1 MLMSFFKAYPK
12 LLILCATSVGAYALY
27 ANGGLRWLDNIPV
40 SGEYLAV
47 FIGGLLFSYGF
58 TSPFGIG
65 VFLEIGHKV
74 NPLLGG
80 VIGGIGALLS
90 DLVIFE
96 IMRFEIFHD
105 EMHRIR
111 TSQIVSWMHKKLH
124 HEKFP
129 QKVREYLLWSFAGII
144 IASPIPDE
152 FGVALVSSLT
162 DIRARSFAALC
173 FTFNT
178 AGIILIL
185 LASQAP
191 A

>member
-1 MLMSFFKAYPK
+1 MSFFRAYPK
-12 LLILCATSVGAYALY
+12 LLILCATTVAAYAMY
-27 ANGGLRWLDNIPV
+27 AMGGLRWLDTIPV
-40 SGEYLAV
+40 SGEYLAI

-74 NPLLGG
+74 NPVLGG
-80 VIGGIGALLS
+80 IIGGIGALLS

-96 IMRFEIFHD
+96 IMRFEVFHD

-111 TSQIVSWMHKKLH
+111 SSRIVVWAHRVLH

-129 QKVREYLLWSFAGII
+129 QEVREYLLWSFAGIV
-144 IASPIPDE
+144 IASPLPDE

-162 DIRARSFAALC
+162 DIRAKSFALLC

-178 AGIILIL
+178 AGVIL
-185 LASQAP
+185 LLYASKSP
-191 A
+191 L

>member
-1 MLMSFFKAYPK
+1 MSFFKTYPK
-12 LLILCATSVGAYALY
+12 LLILCLCTIAAYVVY
-27 ANGGLRWLDNIPV
+27 AYGGLRWLDDIPV

-47 FIGGLLFSYGF
+47 FIGGLLFSFGF

-74 NPLLGG
+74 DPILAGLLGG
-80 VIGGIGALLS
+80 LGALLS

-96 IMRFEIFHD
+96 IMRFELFHD

-111 TSQIVSWMHKKLH
+111 SSRIVVWAHKVLH

-129 QKVREYLLWSFAGII
+129 ETIRRYLLWSFAGIV
-144 IASPIPDE
+144 IASPLPDE

-162 DIRARSFAALC
+162 DIRARSFALLC
-173 FTFNT
+173 LTFNT
-178 AGIILIL
+178 LGIILL
-185 LASQAP
+185 LYASHSP

>member
-1 MLMSFFKAYPK
+1 MPFFKAYPK
-12 LLILCATSVGAYALY
+12 LLILCLCTVAAYAVY
-27 ANGGLRWLDNIPV
+27 AYGGLRWLDSIPV

-47 FIGGLLFSYGF
+47 FIGGLLFSFGF

-65 VFLEIGHKV
+65 IFLEIGHKV
-74 NPLLGG
+74 DPLTAGIL
-80 VIGGIGALLS
+80 GGIGALLS

-96 IMRFEIFHD
+96 VMRFELFHD

-111 TSQIVSWMHKKLH
+111 SSRIVSWMHAKLH

-129 QKVREYLLWSFAGII
+129 QKVREYLLWSFAGMI
-144 IASPIPDE
+144 IASPLPDE

-162 DIRARSFAALC
+162 DIRARSFALLC

-178 AGIILIL
+178 AGIILL
-185 LASQAP
+185 LYASHVP